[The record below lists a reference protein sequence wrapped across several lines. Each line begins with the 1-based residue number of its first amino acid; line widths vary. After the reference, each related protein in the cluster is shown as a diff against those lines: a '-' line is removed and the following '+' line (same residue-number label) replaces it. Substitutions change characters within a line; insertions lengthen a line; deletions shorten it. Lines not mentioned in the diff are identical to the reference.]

1 MVYNTLAV
9 VTKMKADRENPA
21 AMVRGGAAMAVIC
34 AMAAAA
40 QGVGAVA
47 AATRT
52 CPGATKVCL
61 AAVQIL

>member
-1 MVYNTLAV
+1 
-9 VTKMKADRENPA
+9 
-21 AMVRGGAAMAVIC
+21 MVRGGAAMAVIC